1 MINLTA
7 DNRVINVGGATAQGL
22 DQVPN
27 GVIPTAPFISAA
39 DAPRDAAPTLGL
51 PPSAD
56 AIVASG
62 STGLDRSTTLLDGD
76 LSLDPIPARL
86 DYVASANSLDLA
98 WGLILRTPDG
108 DHWYDAQVDASEGTI
123 LGVDDWVD
131 HASYDVFAP
140 PVENPDM
147 GSRTIQTNPA
157 DTTASPYGWH
167 DTNGVPGAE
176 YTTTQGNNVFAQ
188 EDTDANDAGGFRP
201 DGGGGLNFNF
211 PLDLTQDPSTYQSA
225 AITQLFYT
233 NNIMH
238 DIFYHYGFDE
248 VSGNFQ
254 VNNYGHGGLGG
265 DAVQA
270 DAQDGSDL
278 GWGYT
283 DNANFDTPPD
293 GTAPRMQMYVWD
305 WTLPLRDGD
314 LDNGIIIHEYGHGI
328 SNRLT
333 GGPSNS
339 NALHARQSGGMG
351 EGWSDFFALML
362 TQLSTD
368 TQNQAYPLGTYAL
381 GQPPSGGG
389 FRREPYSFDMSIDS
403 LTLGAYN
410 SSQEVH
416 DAGEI
421 WASTLWDLNWL
432 LIQRHGFNPNL
443 YAGYTGSGSAG
454 NILALRLIT
463 DAMKLQPANPRF
475 TDARDAIL
483 QADMI
488 LTGGAN
494 QDLIWQAFA
503 RRGLGYSAYC
513 GADANSLS
521 VTEAFDLPPT
531 IDVGDIL
538 STASL
543 VTTRHLPTEVANGRI
558 GDGAYGAK
566 DVDLYKFTV
575 TAGDTITAT
584 TALPSGGTAMDTYLR
599 LFNSSGTQLAFD
611 DDSGGNYYSSLTYT
625 FTASGTYYIGVSG
638 YANTAYN
645 PKVGGS
651 GMTGS
656 TGDYRL
662 TMDFDVSD
670 TLAKALP
677 VTLGPTSSVAVY
689 YTENIGDGAYRA
701 KDVDLY
707 KFTVTAG
714 DTITA
719 TTALPSGGTA
729 MDTYLRLFNSS
740 GTQLAFD
747 DDSGGNYYSSL
758 TYTFTASGTY
768 YIGVSGYG
776 NTAYNPTSAGNG
788 VAGDTGDYSLTL
800 NLDHGDTLVRAL
812 PVTLGPTS
820 SLAVYYTE
828 NIGDG
833 AYGAKDVD
841 LYKFTVTAGDT
852 LTATTGPRSGGEG
865 MNTILRLFNSS
876 GTQTGLQRRLR
887 LQLVLGAD
895 RHLYRLG
902 HLLHRRLGL
911 PQRRLQPD
919 VCRQRSGRRHRRL
932 LLDAEPR
939 PRRHACDGRQ
949 HQLQSRLGPVGGIHR
964 EHR

>member
-1 MINLTA
+1 MRVHQGSRLGKYRKLAQRVELFPEKVNGHPFFRLFISRESERTPIFHGKVNGRPFSTIILTKNRSRRVCIVELLLGERLGFAPQVVAPSRVVRRGRGEASAMFPSDLNKRIRRRATLVSAPVNKRRHRSRLRFGVRSIVELLEGRVLLNAQVVPASASTYLPPEVSLIQPGSLLSGPTQGVPLDVAKDYLLANASTLGLSPRDITQALVTDQYTDTATDVTHIYLRQTYNGLEIANTSLVINLTA
-7 DNRVINVGGATAQGL
+7 DNRVINVGGATARGL

-39 DAPRDAAPTLGL
+39 DALRNAAPTLGL

-270 DAQDGSDL
+270 DGRTARILAGVIRTTPTS
-278 GWGYT
+278 
-283 DNANFDTPPD
+283 TPPRM
-293 GTAPRMQMYVWD
+293 APPRMQMYVWD

-403 LTLGAYN
+403 LTLAPITP
-410 SSQEVH
+410 
-416 DAGEI
+416 AKRCTTRARR
-421 WASTLWDLNWL
+421 ASTLWDLNWL

-443 YAGYTGSGSAG
+443 YAGYTGSGTRRKHPGIAADHGRNEAAARQSPVHRCAG
-454 NILALRLIT
+454 CH
-463 DAMKLQPANPRF
+463 P
-475 TDARDAIL
+475 
-483 QADMI
+483 
-488 LTGGAN
+488 
-494 QDLIWQAFA
+494 
-503 RRGLGYSAYC
+503 
-513 GADANSLS
+513 
-521 VTEAFDLPPT
+521 
-531 IDVGDIL
+531 
-538 STASL
+538 
-543 VTTRHLPTEVANGRI
+543 
-558 GDGAYGAK
+558 
-566 DVDLYKFTV
+566 
-575 TAGDTITAT
+575 
-584 TALPSGGTAMDTYLR
+584 PSG
-599 LFNSSGTQLAFD
+599 
-611 DDSGGNYYSSLTYT
+611 
-625 FTASGTYYIGVSG
+625 I
-638 YANTAYN
+638 
-645 PKVGGS
+645 
-651 GMTGS
+651 
-656 TGDYRL
+656 
-662 TMDFDVSD
+662 
-670 TLAKALP
+670 
-677 VTLGPTSSVAVY
+677 
-689 YTENIGDGAYRA
+689 
-701 KDVDLY
+701 
-707 KFTVTAG
+707 
-714 DTITA
+714 
-719 TTALPSGGTA
+719 
-729 MDTYLRLFNSS
+729 
-740 GTQLAFD
+740 
-747 DDSGGNYYSSL
+747 
-758 TYTFTASGTY
+758 
-768 YIGVSGYG
+768 
-776 NTAYNPTSAGNG
+776 
-788 VAGDTGDYSLTL
+788 
-800 NLDHGDTLVRAL
+800 
-812 PVTLGPTS
+812 
-820 SLAVYYTE
+820 
-828 NIGDG
+828 
-833 AYGAKDVD
+833 
-841 LYKFTVTAGDT
+841 
-852 LTATTGPRSGGEG
+852 
-865 MNTILRLFNSS
+865 
-876 GTQTGLQRRLR
+876 
-887 LQLVLGAD
+887 
-895 RHLYRLG
+895 
-902 HLLHRRLGL
+902 
-911 PQRRLQPD
+911 
-919 VCRQRSGRRHRRL
+919 
-932 LLDAEPR
+932 
-939 PRRHACDGRQ
+939 
-949 HQLQSRLGPVGGIHR
+949 
-964 EHR
+964 